1 MSYRIPIPD
10 NKGGYQTILV
20 TENDITELE
29 EQIFQIASK
38 LKNSEL
44 CIVVNKPQYLAL
56 RAYRKAVGYP
66 LLMCG
71 FRILP
76 GWCSKPVVVEVD

>member
-1 MSYRIPIPD
+1 MSYHIPIPD
-10 NKGGYQTILV
+10 NKGGYRTFEV
-20 TENDITELE
+20 TDADIVELE

-38 LKNSEL
+38 LKNSDL

-56 RAYRKAVGYP
+56 KVHRKWKGHP

-71 FRILP
+71 FKILP
-76 GWCSKPVVVEVD
+76 GWCSKPVVVEVN